1 LVIFLILFKNRST
14 SSEGCPEKLGK
25 SSNRALRA
33 FVNKVESAMEAIND
47 VVSNFGFLRVR
58 VCNLSNESV
67 IRLCESN
74 GFLSFLTA
82 DLVPEAVLREICIQ

>member
-1 LVIFLILFKNRST
+1 
-14 SSEGCPEKLGK
+14 
-25 SSNRALRA
+25 
-33 FVNKVESAMEAIND
+33 MEAIND